1 MSWPIV
7 SGIRKKEDRVEKGK
21 ESTVWRQQKRR
32 QKSKGRILYKKK
44 TEKKRILLK
53 RPWEESGISK
63 GSDNG
68 KEIPEFGGVHVTMP
82 V

>member
-44 TEKKRILLK
+44 NRKKENIIEETLGRKWNQQRI
-53 RPWEESGISK
+53 
-63 GSDNG
+63 
-68 KEIPEFGGVHVTMP
+68 
-82 V
+82 

>member
-44 TEKKRILLK
+44 KKKKNRKKENIIEETLGRKWNQQRI
-53 RPWEESGISK
+53 
-63 GSDNG
+63 
-68 KEIPEFGGVHVTMP
+68 
-82 V
+82 

>member
-44 TEKKRILLK
+44 KKKENIIEETLGRKWNQQRI
-53 RPWEESGISK
+53 
-63 GSDNG
+63 
-68 KEIPEFGGVHVTMP
+68 
-82 V
+82 